1 MSNDKNK
8 AAPPVARTVV
18 PLSFSFALSR
28 FSFLLLSFFFFL
40 DLSYSSFALFF
51 PTVCFFSSASLSTG
65 KLRCSDNA
73 EGLKA
78 LGFYLEYHVAWLR
91 NGRIRLTNC
100 MRTQPRWMAER
111 RDILG
116 SLPMSKVFLPGTHDS
131 ASYFIHERAH
141 SENFV
146 ERYVITQVISR
157 SCYPEIA

>member
-1 MSNDKNK
+1 
-8 AAPPVARTVV
+8 
-18 PLSFSFALSR
+18 
-28 FSFLLLSFFFFL
+28 
-40 DLSYSSFALFF
+40 
-51 PTVCFFSSASLSTG
+51 
-65 KLRCSDNA
+65 
-73 EGLKA
+73 
-78 LGFYLEYHVAWLR
+78 
-91 NGRIRLTNC
+91 
-100 MRTQPRWMAER
+100 MAER